1 MHSHVSI
8 RRRHVAIKPL
18 LLVSLLTGCFAGAAF
33 AQETGDIEEKT
44 LEPVVVTASRIE
56 QLQKDAIPSTTVI
69 TSETIQNKKL
79 ADLPSLLKSEAGID
93 FARSG
98 GAGTATSVFMRG
110 TNSSQ
115 LLVMI
120 DGVPI
125 QDGNAI
131 GTVDLLS
138 HIQPDQIDHI
148 EVVRGN
154 VSAIYGSGA
163 MGGVIQI
170 FTKQGTGKPTANVF
184 AEYGSDNTTKIGAGV
199 SGKTEAGTSFALS
212 VTRFRTDGFSTMDS
226 SKNAGVNPDDDYDR
240 NVSVN
245 AALSQRL
252 NRDHEIGARLYMY
265 DAKFDYDNINGA
277 ASDNYGKSKQW
288 TGAVYS
294 KNRFTQDW
302 LSTVTVSY
310 NSIERHDNEWGG
322 VINNWGGFIENYDHN
337 AKFRSET
344 KLLQW
349 NNTIA
354 LSSDWTLTAGIDAG
368 SEEAHVNSKAPYD
381 YYSNYSM
388 DVNRDKYSV
397 YAGLLGKVGTHNL
410 QANVR
415 YDHVEDADSDITG
428 YLGYGYDLTSTWKL
442 LASVST
448 SFLAPTLYQQ
458 YYPNGGNADL
468 KSERSTNYEAGIQYA
483 KGKDLFRLSVFE
495 WHTRDLI
502 DYATGG
508 NGYGYYNVSRAK
520 NTGVEFNANTEIFG
534 IDIRSN
540 LTWQNPKNRETDEQL
555 VKRPKFFG
563 SLNVSK
569 TMGPWYFGGDVLF
582 NGHRADKDYASE
594 YRLGSYTLVNLNARY
609 NINKNI
615 SLYARIENLFDKDY
629 ETAYGYN
636 QPDRGAYVGV
646 NVKM

>member
-56 QLQKDAIPSTTVI
+56 QLQKDAIPNTTVI

-93 FARSG
+93 FARNG
-98 GAGTATSVFMRG
+98 GAGQSASVFMRG

-125 QDGNAI
+125 QDGNAT

-138 HIQPDQIDHI
+138 HIQPDQIDRI

-184 AEYGSDNTTKIGAGV
+184 TEYGSDNTTKIGAGV

-212 VTRFRTDGFSTMDS
+212 ATRYRTDGFSAMNTG
-226 SKNAGVNPDDDYDR
+226 KYPNENPDDDYDR
-240 NVSVN
+240 NISIN
-245 AALSQRL
+245 AAVSQKL
-252 NRDHEIGARLYMY
+252 NKDHELGMRLYMY
-265 DAKFDYDNINGA
+265 DAHYDYDGGG
-277 ASDNYGKSKQW
+277 SGVPDQDDWGKSKQW
-288 TGAVYS
+288 TGAIYS
-294 KNRFTQDW
+294 KNRLTQNW
-302 LSTVTVSY
+302 LSTVTVSHTDIRRTY
-310 NSIERHDNEWGG
+310 NTANGY
-322 VINNWGGFIENYDHN
+322 NYITGLNDYN
-337 AKFRSET
+337 ASNKYHSET
-344 KLLQW
+344 SMLQW
-349 NNTIA
+349 VNEIV
-354 LSSDWTLTAGIDAG
+354 LSSNWMLTAGVDFGNDKAEVDAD
-368 SEEAHVNSKAPYD
+368 S
-381 YYSNYSM
+381 YS
-388 DVNRDKYSV
+388 RDKYSA
-397 YAGLLGKVGTHNL
+397 YAGMLGKIGAHNL
-410 QANVR
+410 QANIR
-415 YDHVEDADSDITG
+415 YDHVDDSGADTTG
-428 YLGYGYDLTSTWKL
+428 YLGYGYDLTSQWKL

-458 YYPNGGNADL
+458 YAPYYGNKSL

-483 KGKDLFRLSVFE
+483 QGKDLVRLTAFE

-502 DYATGG
+502 GSDSNYMYINTG
-508 NGYGYYNVSRAK
+508 RAK
-520 NTGVEFNANTEIFG
+520 NTGAELTAQTEIFG
-534 IDIRSN
+534 VDISSN
-540 LTWQNPKNRETDEQL
+540 LTWQNPKDRENDVQL
-555 VKRPKFFG
+555 GRRAKFFG
-563 SLNVSK
+563 SLNISK
-569 TMGPWYFGGDVLF
+569 TIGQWYFGGDVQYT
-582 NGHRADKDYASE
+582 GHRPDGSYEGAHN
-594 YRLGSYTLVNLNARY
+594 LGSYTLVNLNARY

-615 SLYARIENLFDKDY
+615 SLYARIENLFDRDY

>member
-93 FARSG
+93 FARNG
-98 GAGTATSVFMRG
+98 GAGQSASVFMRG

-125 QDGNAI
+125 QDGNAT

-138 HIQPDQIDHI
+138 HIQPDQIDRI

-212 VTRFRTDGFSTMDS
+212 ATRYRTDGFSATNSKSSSYDS
-226 SKNAGVNPDDDYDR
+226 DDDYDR
-240 NVSVN
+240 NISIS
-245 AALSQRL
+245 AALSQKL
-252 NRDHEIGARLYMY
+252 SKDHELGMRLYMY
-265 DAKFDYDNINGA
+265 DAKFDMDGYDDSGE
-277 ASDNYGKSKQW
+277 SKQW
-288 TGAVYS
+288 NGAIYS
-294 KNRFTQDW
+294 KNRLTQDW
-302 LSTVTVSY
+302 ISTVTVSHTDIKRRY
-310 NSIERHDNEWGG
+310 YLDSVTSGDYH
-322 VINNWGGFIENYDHN
+322 
-337 AKFRSET
+337 SET
-344 KLLQW
+344 SLLQW
-349 NNTIA
+349 NNQVA
-354 LSSDWTLTAGIDAG
+354 LSSNWMLTAGLDAG
-368 SEEAHVNSKAPYD
+368 SEKATMMYYGSGYD
-381 YYSNYSM
+381 NAS
-388 DVNRDKYSV
+388 RDKYSF
-397 YAGLLGKVGTHNL
+397 YTGLLGNIGAHHL

-415 YDHVEDADSDITG
+415 YDHVDNAGADTTG
-428 YLGYGYDLTSTWKL
+428 YLGYSYDLTSAWKL

-458 YYPNGGNADL
+458 YDPSSGNKNL

-483 KGKDLFRLSVFE
+483 QGKDLVRLSVFQ

-502 DYATGG
+502 DWVQTGVDFW
-508 NGYGYYNVSRAK
+508 GYSTGEFYNVDRAK
-520 NTGVEFNANTEIFG
+520 NTGVELNAQTEIFG
-534 IDIRSN
+534 LDISAN
-540 LTWQNPKNRETDEQL
+540 LTWQDAKNKDTGEKLSRRAETS
-555 VKRPKFFG
+555 G

-569 TMGPWYFGGDVLF
+569 TMGAWYFGGDLIYG
-582 NGHRADKDYASE
+582 GHYDNSQYDD
-594 YRLGSYTLVNLNARY
+594 YRLPSYAVVNLNARY

-615 SLYARIENLFDKDY
+615 SLYARIENLFDKEY

>member
-1 MHSHVSI
+1 MHSHVSAH
-8 RRRHVAIKPL
+8 RRRLAVKPL
-18 LLVSLLTGCFAGAAF
+18 LLVSLLAGCFAGAAF
-33 AQETGDIEEKT
+33 AQETAVEEKT
-44 LEPVVVTASRIE
+44 LEPVVVTASRVE

-79 ADLPSLLKSEAGID
+79 ADVPSLLRSEAGIE

-110 TNSSQ
+110 TNSTQ

-125 QDGNAI
+125 QDGNAT

-138 HIQPDQIDHI
+138 HIQPDQIDRI

-184 AEYGSDNTTKIGAGV
+184 AEYGSDSTTKIGAGV

-212 VTRFRTDGFSTMDS
+212 ATRYRTDGFSAMNTS
-226 SKNAGVNPDDDYDR
+226 NENPDDDYDR
-240 NVSVN
+240 NISISASVS
-245 AALSQRL
+245 QKL
-252 NRDHEIGARLYMY
+252 NKDHELGLRLYMY
-265 DAKFDYDNINGA
+265 DAHFDYDGTNSTIGEA
-277 ASDNYGKSKQW
+277 WGKSKQW

-294 KNRFTQDW
+294 KNRLTQDW
-302 LSTVTVSY
+302 LSTVTVSHTDIKRTANTKNSHSDGYYWNGVYYSGSDFDSSY
-310 NSIERHDNEWGG
+310 NYH
-322 VINNWGGFIENYDHN
+322 
-337 AKFRSET
+337 SET
-344 KLLQW
+344 SMLQW
-349 NNTIA
+349 NNEVA
-354 LSSDWTLTAGIDAG
+354 LSSDWILTAGIDLG
-368 SEEAHVNSKAPYD
+368 NDKAEVD
-381 YYSNYSM
+381 DASYS
-388 DVNRDKYSV
+388 RDKYSA
-397 YAGLLGKVGTHNL
+397 YAGMLGKIGAHNL
-410 QANVR
+410 QANIR
-415 YDHVEDADSDITG
+415 YDHVDDSGADTTG
-428 YLGYGYDLTSTWKL
+428 YLGYGYDLTSQWKL

-458 YYPNGGNADL
+458 YVPDYGNKNL

-483 KGKDLFRLSVFE
+483 QGKDLIRLTAFE

-502 DYATGG
+502 GWRDD
-508 NGYGYYNVSRAK
+508 GYYNVGRAK
-520 NTGVEFNANTEIFG
+520 NTGAELTAQTEIFG
-534 IDIRSN
+534 VDVSSN
-540 LTWQNPKNRETDEQL
+540 LTWQNPKDRENDVQL
-555 VKRPKFFG
+555 GRRAKFFG

-569 TMGPWYFGGDVLF
+569 TFGQWYLGGDVQYT
-582 NGHRADKDYASE
+582 GHRPD
-594 YRLGSYTLVNLNARY
+594 GSYEGAHNLGAYALVNLNARY

>member
-56 QLQKDAIPSTTVI
+56 QLQKDAIPNTTVI

-93 FARSG
+93 FARTG
-98 GAGTATSVFMRG
+98 GAGQTTSVFMRG
-110 TNSSQ
+110 TEARQ
-115 LLVMI
+115 MLVI
-120 DGVPI
+120 LDGIPI
-125 QDGNAI
+125 RDAVGA
-131 GTVDLLS
+131 GTVEMLA
-138 HIQPDQIDHI
+138 HIQPDQIDRI

-184 AEYGSDNTTKIGAGV
+184 AEYGSDSTTKIGAGV
-199 SGKTEAGTSFALS
+199 SGRSDAGTSFALS
-212 VTRFRTDGFSTMDS
+212 ATRYRTDGFSAINENGYGYNS
-226 SKNAGVNPDDDYDR
+226 DDDYDR
-240 NVSVN
+240 NISVS
-245 AALSQRL
+245 ASLSQKL
-252 NRDHEIGARLYMY
+252 NKDHELGLNLFMY
-265 DAKFDYDNINGA
+265 DAKFDMDGSADMNGSGA
-277 ASDNYGKSKQW
+277 NFDDSGKSKQW
-288 TGAVYS
+288 TGAIYS
-294 KNRFTQDW
+294 KNRLTQDW
-302 LSTVTVSY
+302 LSTVTVSHTDIKRKY
-310 NSIERHDNEWGG
+310 RYDNIQFSEFSTKSNFHSETSMLQWDNQVALSADWMVTAG
-322 VINNWGGFIENYDHN
+322 VDFGNDKAEAYSENY
-337 AKFRSET
+337 S
-344 KLLQW
+344 
-349 NNTIA
+349 
-354 LSSDWTLTAGIDAG
+354 
-368 SEEAHVNSKAPYD
+368 
-381 YYSNYSM
+381 
-388 DVNRDKYSV
+388 RDRYSV
-397 YAGLLGKVGTHNL
+397 YAGLLGKIGAHNL

-415 YDHVEDADSDITG
+415 YDHVDDAGADTTG
-428 YLGYGYDLTSTWKL
+428 YLGYSYDLASSWKL

-448 SFLAPTLYQQ
+448 SFLAPTLDQQ
-458 YYPNGGNADL
+458 YADADMGHGYRIVGNRNL

-483 KGKDLFRLSVFE
+483 KGKDIIRLTAFE

-502 DYATGG
+502 Q
-508 NGYGYYNVSRAK
+508 YGTDPVTYYSTYYNVSRAK
-520 NTGVEFNANTEIFG
+520 NTGAELTAQTEIFG
-534 IDIRSN
+534 VDISSN
-540 LTWQNPKNRETDEQL
+540 LTWQNPKDRENDVQL
-555 VKRPKFFG
+555 GRRAKFFG

-569 TMGPWYFGGDVLF
+569 TFGQWYLGGDIQYT
-582 NGHRADKDYASE
+582 GHRPDGSYEGAYN
-594 YRLGSYTLVNLNARY
+594 LGSYTLVNLNARY

-615 SLYARIENLFDKDY
+615 SLYARIENLFDKEY